1 MTFFK
6 ILQNSQETT
15 CAVLSFLAKLQA
27 LSLEV
32 IEKFQKKS
40 TENTCARVSFLIKN
54 KVTGFCLQLY
64 SEKDSDTNVF
74 L

>member
-40 TENTCARVSFLIKN
+40 TGKHLCESLFFN
-54 KVTGFCLQLY
+54 K
-64 SEKDSDTNVF
+64 E
-74 L
+74 